1 MLTGFKVLNRE
12 ARMGGRKVLI
22 TGVLGQDGSYLAQHA
37 LAQGFEVLGGI
48 RGEVTPERR
57 WRLDHLGITTDVRFI
72 DFDLMQPVLIRRQI
86 MDHRP
91 DLIFNLAAQSSVGD
105 SFNTP
110 VATAEAGGMGA
121 LHIFEV
127 ARHADWQPRVFQASS
142 SEIFGELSDAQQS
155 ESSHFNPKT
164 PYGATKLF
172 AHIMAEAY
180 RASYGT
186 FVSTGILFNHE
197 SPLRGENFVTRKITQ
212 GLARIRLG
220 QQQLLSLG
228 NLSAQRDWS
237 HARDFVKAMWGI
249 VGLPAPD
256 NFVIASGRMTSVRQF
271 AEMAAGRA
279 GFALRWEG
287 EGVDEKGIDT
297 ATGRVVVDVDPRFY
311 RPYDPEQPKVD
322 TSKARDVLG
331 WTPTTSLEHLIDE
344 MMAFEFGQLSSR
356 G

>member
-1 MLTGFKVLNRE
+1 
-12 ARMGGRKVLI
+12 MGKKVLI

-37 LAQGFEVLGGI
+37 LAHGCEVLGGV
-48 RGEVTPERR
+48 RGTVTPERC
-57 WRLDHLGITTDVRFI
+57 WRLDHLGVTSRVDFI
-72 DFDLMQPVLIRRQI
+72 EFDLMDTALIRRQI
-86 MDHRP
+86 ESHRP

-127 ARHADWQPRVFQASS
+127 ARHADWRPRVFQASS
-142 SEIFGELSDAQQS
+142 SEIFGELSDAHQS
-155 ESSHFNPKT
+155 EKSFFNPKT

-212 GLARIRLG
+212 SLARIRQG
-220 QQQLLSLG
+220 QQHKLSLG

-237 HARDFVKAMWGI
+237 HARDFVKAMWDI
-249 VGLPAPD
+249 LELPQPD

-271 AEMAAGRA
+271 AEMAAARA
-279 GFALRWEG
+279 GFDLRWEG
-287 EGVDEKGIDT
+287 EGVDEKGIDRES
-297 ATGRVVVDVDPRFY
+297 GQVIVDVDPRFY

-322 TSKARDVLG
+322 TSKARELLG
-331 WTPTTSLEHLIDE
+331 WAPEASLETLIDD
-344 MMAFEFGQLSSR
+344 MMAFEFSR
-356 G
+356 LQAP

>member
-1 MLTGFKVLNRE
+1 
-12 ARMGGRKVLI
+12 VLI
-22 TGVLGQDGSYLAQHA
+22 TGVLGQDGSYLVQHA
-37 LAQGFEVLGGI
+37 LAQGCEVLGGV

-57 WRLDHLGITTDVRFI
+57 WRLDHLGLTSKLTFI
-72 DFDLMQPVLIRRQI
+72 DFDLMDPGLIHRQI
-86 MDHRP
+86 TQHRP

-127 ARHADWQPRVFQASS
+127 ARHADWRPRVFQASS
-142 SEIFGELSDAQQS
+142 SEIFGELSDAHQS
-155 ESSHFNPKT
+155 ESSMFNPKT

-186 FVSTGILFNHE
+186 YVSTGILFNHE

-212 GLARIRLG
+212 GIARIRLG
-220 QQQLLSLG
+220 RQQVLSLG

-237 HARDFVKAMWGI
+237 HARDFVKAMWDI
-249 VGLPAPD
+249 LALPAPD

-271 AEMAAGRA
+271 AAMAAARA
-279 GFALRWEG
+279 GFDLRWEG
-287 EGVDEKGIDT
+287 EGMDEKGIDR
-297 ATGRVVVDVDPRFY
+297 ASGRVIVDVDPRFY

-322 TSKARDVLG
+322 TSKARAMLG
-331 WTPTTSLEHLIDE
+331 WAPSTSLEQLIDE
-344 MMAFEFGQLSSR
+344 MMDFEFSQLQAR
-356 G
+356 H